1 MMVDLAVLV
10 SGKVC
15 ARATDKGGSPRIFYD
30 MDSEG
35 VREGH
40 SLSLSMPP
48 QKEAYGGGVVLN
60 WLRNLLPEDPQ
71 DLKAIAR
78 DVSGGLP
85 ACSSKNPL
93 RLLEKIGEDCAG
105 AVQVVQEDRI
115 AKVREEGGIKRV
127 SEAEVENMIHDIR
140 SGRSVAGRIPEHN
153 NGRFSLAGA
162 QKKTALRR
170 LPDGSWGI
178 PYGKEPTTHIMKPPM
193 PDMKGQ
199 VEGEHF
205 CLTLCRRIGLTAA
218 KSEVLQFGSEKV
230 ICVERFDRS
239 RDEKGDV
246 HRFHVEDMC
255 QALGIDPARKY
266 QNDGGP
272 GTTEISGHVLS
283 RSMDP
288 DVDREA
294 LMRAMVVNWVLMGT
308 DAHAKNYSI
317 YIHPLETLQSEQK
330 VSLAP
335 LYDVNTFAPY
345 EGASWSTNSMS
356 MSVDGKYVF
365 SKIHKRH
372 WQIAC
377 QKAGFHPPD
386 GHDKWLEQTV
396 RSIRDVVPTVLAITL
411 NEGLDPEWMV
421 KISKLTRNRAE
432 MILKDMFCSSST

>member
-15 ARATDKGGSPRIFYD
+15 ARASDKGGSPRIFYD

-48 QKEAYGGGVVLN
+48 QKEAYGGGVVVN
-60 WLRNLLPEDPQ
+60 WLRNLLPESKQ
-71 DLKAIAR
+71 DLRAIAQ
-78 DVSGGLP
+78 DETGGLP
-85 ACSSKNPL
+85 VCSVNNPL

-115 AKVREEGGIKRV
+115 AKVREEGGIIPV
-127 SEAEVENMIHDIR
+127 SEDEVEKMIHDIR
-140 SGRSVAGRIPEHN
+140 SGRSVAGRILDHN

-170 LPDGSWGI
+170 MPDGSWGI

-199 VEGEHF
+199 VEAEHF
-205 CLTLCRRIGLTAA
+205 CLTLCRGIGLSAA

-230 ICVERFDRS
+230 ICVERFDRW

-246 HRFHVEDMC
+246 HRLHVEDMC

-266 QNDGGP
+266 QSEGGP

-283 RSMDP
+283 RSMNP
-288 DVDREA
+288 DGDREA
-294 LMRAMVVNWVLMGT
+294 MMRAMVVNWVLMGT

-317 YIHPLETLQSEQK
+317 FIHPLESLQSERK

-345 EGASWSTNSMS
+345 EGASWSSNTMS
-356 MSVDGKYVF
+356 MSVGGKYVF

-377 QKAGFHPPD
+377 QKAGFHPPT
-386 GHDKWLEQTV
+386 GYNEWLEQTV
-396 RSIRDVVPTVLAITL
+396 CSIRDVVRGVLGITL
-411 NEGLDPEWMV
+411 QEGLDPEWMA

-432 MILKDMFCSSST
+432 MILNDMFRSSST